1 MATHSQPLNPIMKL
15 THLAP
20 ALALTL
26 IITATALLA
35 QVPQLPNYQRR
46 VAVAS
51 RPIRPTRVKLPA
63 AI

>member
-1 MATHSQPLNPIMKL
+1 MEDGNSFSATESH
-15 THLAP
+15 HDLAP

-46 VAVAS
+46 VAVG
-51 RPIRPTRVKLPA
+51 K
-63 AI
+63 

>member
-15 THLAP
+15 AHLAP

-46 VAVAS
+46 VAVG
-51 RPIRPTRVKLPA
+51 K
-63 AI
+63 

>member
-1 MATHSQPLNPIMKL
+1 MTYSLLRIALFLVATGVLWGVGMRSW
-15 THLAP
+15 LAP

-46 VAVAS
+46 VAVG
-51 RPIRPTRVKLPA
+51 K
-63 AI
+63 

>member
-35 QVPQLPNYQRR
+35 QVPQLPNY
-46 VAVAS
+46 
-51 RPIRPTRVKLPA
+51 
-63 AI
+63 